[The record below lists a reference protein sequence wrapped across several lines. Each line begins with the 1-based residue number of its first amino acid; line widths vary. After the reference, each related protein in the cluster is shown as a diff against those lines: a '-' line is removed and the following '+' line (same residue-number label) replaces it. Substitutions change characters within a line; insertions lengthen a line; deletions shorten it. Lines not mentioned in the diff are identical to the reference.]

1 MEGMSLTFIS
11 DFNIEA
17 LSRLVAN
24 SPAVKGITCNAA
36 PFGQV
41 HQSLAQLHKQKP
53 WGAAVW
59 TLPERTI
66 QGFATAFNLEYIDH
80 ESVLAEVDAFAKSL
94 IAAAGDTTLFVASW
108 VLPIG
113 FSGYGPLDW
122 RPELGLKNLLA
133 RMNLRLAEKLAIAS
147 NIYMLDTDSWLAQ
160 IAAPLS
166 PKMWYAAKV
175 PFASKVFEKAAG
187 DIISA
192 IVAIKG
198 LSRRL
203 IVLDLDN
210 TLWGG
215 VIGETGWQG
224 IRLGGH
230 DHIGEAYK
238 EFQKE
243 LKALSNRGIQLA
255 IVSKND
261 ENVALEALDNH
272 GEMLLK
278 RNDFAGWRINW
289 HDKAANIVSLVEDIG
304 LGLTSVVFIDD
315 NPAERDRVANA
326 LPAVFVPEWPQD
338 PTAYVTA
345 LRALSCFHPNAISK
359 EDRDRK
365 AMYVAER
372 ARKDVQQGVDS
383 PEEWLKRLGTRL
395 YISRLNTSNV
405 TRITQLFN
413 KTNQLNLSTRRLS
426 ESEIL
431 AWAQA
436 PNHSLLA
443 FSASD
448 HFGDMGLVGIIGVE
462 ANGKQGTLTDFILSC
477 RVMGRKVEETML
489 HLAACELV
497 NLGAD
502 TMKIYYKQTAR
513 NRPTLDVL
521 LTAGLAETEPHHFEI
536 NAAAGF
542 PKPETVALDF
552 ATTAAP

>member
-1 MEGMSLTFIS
+1 MGRRPRYRKKGCLADGRHVPNLYFRFQYRSFIAPCCQLPCCKRYHLQCC
-11 DFNIEA
+11 A
-17 LSRLVAN
+17 LWSGTSVACTA
-24 SPAVKGITCNAA
+24 SQT
-36 PFGQV
+36 
-41 HQSLAQLHKQKP
+41 KP

-66 QGFATAFNLEYIDH
+66 QGFATAFNLEDIDH

-108 VLPIG
+108 VLPVG

-304 LGLTSVVFIDD
+304 LGLTSVVLSMITLPNATVLRMHYLPYSYQSGRKTPLLMLRHFVRSVAFTQMPSAKKTATAKQCMLPSV
-315 NPAERDRVANA
+315 PAR
-326 LPAVFVPEWPQD
+326 
-338 PTAYVTA
+338 TYS
-345 LRALSCFHPNAISK
+345 RAL
-359 EDRDRK
+359 
-365 AMYVAER
+365 
-372 ARKDVQQGVDS
+372 
-383 PEEWLKRLGTRL
+383 TR
-395 YISRLNTSNV
+395 
-405 TRITQLFN
+405 Q
-413 KTNQLNLSTRRLS
+413 K
-426 ESEIL
+426 
-431 AWAQA
+431 
-436 PNHSLLA
+436 
-443 FSASD
+443 
-448 HFGDMGLVGIIGVE
+448 
-462 ANGKQGTLTDFILSC
+462 NG
-477 RVMGRKVEETML
+477 
-489 HLAACELV
+489 
-497 NLGAD
+497 
-502 TMKIYYKQTAR
+502 
-513 NRPTLDVL
+513 
-521 LTAGLAETEPHHFEI
+521 
-536 NAAAGF
+536 
-542 PKPETVALDF
+542 
-552 ATTAAP
+552 